1 MWFYLLQ
8 FGASLGRGYIFV
20 QSFRHCYPCTQLCQL
35 KVFFLKLCLSLQNN
49 FSCFSFQIKVLN
61 VKTTNLSVKMV
72 IASQADGAVMVF
84 PIAVMDQ
91 MKSTVYLPLQQVSL
105 LQDQVHF
112 QHQPQAQSQFLKV
125 AKKINSNAKME
136 NAST

>member
-1 MWFYLLQ
+1 
-8 FGASLGRGYIFV
+8 
-20 QSFRHCYPCTQLCQL
+20 
-35 KVFFLKLCLSLQNN
+35 
-49 FSCFSFQIKVLN
+49 
-61 VKTTNLSVKMV
+61 MV

-84 PIAVMDQ
+84 PIAEMDQ

-136 NAST
+136 NASTWGGNVMIFLTVVTAQMKSIVQQQQQKL